1 MNVVL
6 LGLAVAVGAPNL
18 KEPPSKGLVG
28 RWECTALTFNGKA
41 DPQWQG
47 LEFEFTP
54 AGGWAIYRDGR
65 YIGGSDWT
73 YKSDPKVGPGAV
85 DLCPAVGG
93 GGMVSLSRY
102 KVDGDTLTLSTP
114 IRIGVTRPAGFEPGE
129 GLMTYTF
136 RRVKPKD

>member
-1 MNVVL
+1 MSPLLVGMALVL
-6 LGLAVAVGAPNL
+6 GAPNL
-18 KEPPSKGLVG
+18 KEPPSKGLAG

-47 LEFEFTP
+47 LAFDFTP
-54 AGGWAIYRDGR
+54 AGGWAIYRDEK

-73 YKSDPKVGPGAV
+73 YKSDPKAGPGAI

-102 KVDGDTLTLSTP
+102 KVDGDTLSLSTP
-114 IRIGVTRPAGFEPGE
+114 IRIGVARPADFEPAD

-136 RRVKPKD
+136 RRAKAMD